1 MITLAATLSALQAMT
16 VSGVTTYFDDPP
28 PTIYDH
34 QLPAAFPSY
43 PAGRTFDQPA
53 FSCTELGRRVS
64 VQYIIAVERVNQS
77 VAINQATRPEAFE
90 SIFEMMD
97 ELAESLSGLSF
108 ANFVEYQIRLS
119 SSAEAIQLGHWCILA
134 VVSGRDA

>member
-16 VSGVTTYFDDPP
+16 VSGVTTYLDDPP
-28 PTIYDH
+28 ATIYDH

-43 PAGRTFDQPA
+43 PAGRTFDQPV
-53 FSCTELGRRVS
+53 FSCNELGRRVS
-64 VQYIIAVERVNQS
+64 VQYTIAVERVNQS
-77 VAINQATRPEAFE
+77 IAVNQLLRPGAFE
-90 SIFEMMD
+90 AIFSLMD

-119 SSAEAIQLGHWCILA
+119 SSTEAIQLGYWCILA